1 MLESSEKSVPAVHG
15 LSKNL
20 KSITHHPGHFS
31 LLIAVEE
38 EELEKN
44 ASGSEWAQKWP
55 LSLPATACWR
65 EVNSS
70 TSLTALSQR
79 GDPDP
84 SASW

>member
-31 LLIAVEE
+31 LLIAGEE
-38 EELEKN
+38 EELEEN
-44 ASGSEWAQKWP
+44 ASGSEWAQKWL
-55 LSLPATACWR
+55 LSLPATACWQ

-70 TSLTALSQR
+70 TSLTALTKGRSR
-79 GDPDP
+79 P
-84 SASW
+84 